1 MKFTEEDRKAYAANH
16 QLTSAA
22 AEYVER
28 SSIGVG
34 RNIGTAPNRP
44 SFLVEFPSFKMGC
57 TMNLESGHEY
67 GYAVELERDKDV
79 IAYYEQP
86 PRVELLRDTPKG
98 KRPYPYTPDFIVLG
112 KTGLL
117 IVQVKESSKLEELV
131 ETSLSWTKCDNNYV
145 DLAARDL
152 FASIGIRHVVIPSS
166 RICKQVTQ
174 NLLTLRMVELAD
186 ADPAAERTALA
197 HVLQR
202 RVVTMSEVLQKM
214 NTQDCTSLLQLV
226 AHGRI
231 FADLSKHSL
240 SSPSTC
246 LLAASP
252 ELLSTELIEEIERS
266 RHVVPS
272 SEDTVSRD
280 LVPSSSH
287 LVRGLANL
295 SFLKGEIRTRSEK
308 EHARRLRLRR
318 ADGESQGKS
327 AIAALTPRYA
337 SSGNRTL
344 KRPASVLQFAREE
357 LKRCLEGDSNPGP
370 LSVYRRYQ
378 VHAELHHPA
387 YRPVGKT
394 TARKIIAELE
404 QETAESRGGK
414 RLANSKSSPSSVEVR
429 ALKSMRPFELAQCD
443 HYLADIEV
451 VVGRANGKTYTA
463 RPWITVLID
472 CYTQCVLAFGMSL
485 RAPNKGTSSQVLRD
499 CARRHGRL
507 PETIIS
513 DNGSDFTSVHYSTMA
528 AQLNITI
535 MFRPPGNGRFG
546 GEVER
551 FFGKAK
557 TFWLDLLPGSI
568 KTIRFSRSISS
579 HQQPSAKAELSL
591 VDLWHEMEA
600 FSQWVGRRPSGDSSE
615 CPEAKMLSGLRQFP
629 FSGIKAQVDL
639 AFLVKTA
646 LKQKPLKVSGNTVIH
661 AGDLHMWHDALAA
674 FAGRS
679 VPTRIDGQD
688 PRILYAL
695 LDNQWVVCKA
705 YAALQAGQQSHAEA
719 MAYAVWARDGS
730 SLRELMKA
738 DSDRQLIAE
747 IERREM
753 ARKAPPAREHNEAQL
768 ATDRPT
774 SCPPSLGS
782 FKAISTEPMSVED
795 W

>member
-1 MKFTEEDRKAYAANH
+1 MKFTEEDRKAYAATH
-16 QLTSAA
+16 QLTFAA
-22 AEYVER
+22 ADYVER
-28 SSIGVG
+28 ASIGVS
-34 RNIGTAPNRP
+34 RNIGSAPNRP
-44 SFLVEFPSFKMGC
+44 SMLVEFPSFKMGC
-57 TMNLESGHEY
+57 TINLESRHEHC
-67 GYAVELERDKDV
+67 YAVELERDRDV
-79 IAYYEQP
+79 LAYYEQP
-86 PRVELLRDTPKG
+86 PTVECVRDTRKG

-112 KTGLL
+112 KTGLF
-117 IVQVKESSKLEELV
+117 VAQVKDTSELEDLV
-131 ETSLSWTKCDNNYV
+131 ETRLSWTKCDNNYV

-166 RICKQVTQ
+166 SLCKQVTQ
-174 NLLTLRMVELAD
+174 NLLTLRRVELAA
-186 ADPAAERTALA
+186 ADPAVERAALS
-197 HVLQR
+197 HVFQR
-202 RVVTMSEVLQKM
+202 RVVTMSEVMQKIH
-214 NTQDCTSLLQLV
+214 TQDCTSLLHLV
-226 AHGRI
+226 ASGRI
-231 FADLSKHSL
+231 FADLSNHSL

-252 ELLSTELIEEIERS
+252 ELLTTELVDEIERS
-266 RHVVPS
+266 RHIVPS
-272 SEDTVSRD
+272 SEGTLSRD
-280 LVPSSSH
+280 LIPSSSH
-287 LVRGLANL
+287 LLRGLANL
-295 SFLKGEIRTRSEK
+295 NFLQGAIRTRSEK

-318 ADGESQGKS
+318 ADGESQGIS

-344 KRPASVLQFAREE
+344 KRPASVLQYAREE
-357 LKRCLEGDSNPGP
+357 LKRCLEGNSNPGP

-378 VHAELHHPA
+378 VHAEQHHPGH
-387 YRPVGKT
+387 RPVGKT

-404 QETAESRGGK
+404 QETAASRGGK
-414 RLANSKSSPSSVEVR
+414 RLLNSKSSPSSVEVR
-429 ALKSMRPFELAQCD
+429 ALKAMRPFELAQCD

-499 CARRHGRL
+499 CARRHERL

-528 AQLNITI
+528 AQLNMSI

-546 GEVER
+546 CEVER
-551 FFGKAK
+551 LFGKAK
-557 TFWLDLLPGSI
+557 TFWLDCLPGSI

-579 HQQPSAKAELSL
+579 DRQPSARAELSL

-600 FSQWVGRRPSGDSSE
+600 FSEWIGRRPSGGSSE
-615 CPEAKMLSGLRQFP
+615 CPDAKMLSGLRQFP
-629 FSGIKAQVDL
+629 FSGIRAQADL
-639 AFLVKTA
+639 SFLVTTA
-646 LKQKPLKVSGNTVIH
+646 MNQKPLKVSGNTGIH
-661 AGDLHMWHDALAA
+661 AGDFHMWHDALAA
-674 FAGRS
+674 FAGRR

-695 LDNQWVVCKA
+695 LDDQWVVCKA

-719 MAYAVWARDGS
+719 MAYAAWARDGS
-730 SLRELMKA
+730 SLKELMKA

-747 IERREM
+747 IERRE
-753 ARKAPPAREHNEAQL
+753 RSRNSPHAPEPNETQLITEH
-768 ATDRPT
+768 PT
-774 SCPPSLGS
+774 SCPLPLGS